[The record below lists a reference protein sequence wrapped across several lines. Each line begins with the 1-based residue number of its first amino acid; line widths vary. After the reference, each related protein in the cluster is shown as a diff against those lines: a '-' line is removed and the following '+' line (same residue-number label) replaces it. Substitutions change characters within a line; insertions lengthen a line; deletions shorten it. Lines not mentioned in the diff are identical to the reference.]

1 MLGKRQEPFESAD
14 LTQTL
19 WRSIMSRYRVTCI
32 TKHEK
37 YERILNLGCYSPA
50 NIFHTF
56 PEDEVIRRIEGGH
69 DTFYVER
76 PSGHVAELE
85 VAEHEGRKYVKT
97 KPDGERPDNLLSLAQ
112 CSSKPHHVV
121 TPIRTV
127 VPAAS
132 HGTCQRRS

>member
-1 MLGKRQEPFESAD
+1 
-14 LTQTL
+14 
-19 WRSIMSRYRVTCI
+19 MSRYRVTCI

-37 YERILNLGCYSPA
+37 YERILSLGCYPLA
-50 NIFHTF
+50 NTFHTF
-56 PEDEVIRRIEGGH
+56 PEDDVIRRIEGGK

-85 VAEHEGRKYVKT
+85 VAERDGRKYVKT

-112 CSSKPHHVV
+112 CPSKPNHVV
-121 TPIRTV
+121 TTVRTV

-132 HGTCQRRS
+132 HGNCHWRS